1 MPKGSKTTHKKKSM
15 LGQFLRNNK
24 LLNNMEIKIN
34 ELVGDRAKNKQLRF
48 NQKIKGSW
56 RNWYQA

>member
-48 NQKIKGSW
+48 NQKIKGS
-56 RNWYQA
+56 